1 MRHFPSSRKMLLAVA
16 LVLALAGEISAQTIT
31 GFTTAGLPGSTITIT
46 GSGFGATQGSSFV
59 SINGVTAV
67 ASTWSDTSLSII
79 VPPTVPGPEPMFVTV
94 NGVASN
100 KVSFIVTDD
109 VSQPL
114 VNHGADPRIAVPA
127 AQALEGTLANAA
139 GQVAM
144 FAAIQNQQTVDE
156 NNEAKDIATVKAS
169 IAAIPVGPTGPVGP
183 QGPPGPIGAA
193 GPTGSLGP
201 IGLQGPAGPAGATGA
216 GGPQGIAGPPGPQ
229 GPQGPVG
236 ATGPVGPQGPV
247 GPAGSPGTLGVH
259 GASSGYVLHVL
270 IPEQLVG
277 ATVHPQIVASS
288 GSTTQAKLNLGP
300 VGARFDYMVFVP
312 QGGNYAFTV
321 RLIAASSG
329 TGSETVHLEE
339 AGTNLSGPLS
349 LPASATSWTILSA
362 AAPFALVSGPQ
373 IVTLVVDALGTTQLQ
388 GDWFELTL
396 Q

>member
-1 MRHFPSSRKMLLAVA
+1 
-16 LVLALAGEISAQTIT
+16 
-31 GFTTAGLPGSTITIT
+31 
-46 GSGFGATQGSSFV
+46 
-59 SINGVTAV
+59 
-67 ASTWSDTSLSII
+67 
-79 VPPTVPGPEPMFVTV
+79 MFVTV
-94 NGVASN
+94 TGVTSN

-127 AQALEGTLANAA
+127 AQALEGTLVNAN

-144 FAAIQNQQTVDE
+144 LAGIQNQQTVDE
-156 NNEAKDIATVKAS
+156 NKEASDIAGVKVS
-169 IAAIPVGPTGPVGP
+169 IAAIPN
-183 QGPPGPIGAA
+183 GPPGPAGAT
-193 GPTGSLGP
+193 GPPGPVGATGSTGVPGP
-201 IGLQGPAGPAGATGA
+201 QGSIGLQGPAGPAGATGA
-216 GGPQGIAGPPGPQ
+216 GGPQGIAGPPGLQ
-229 GPQGPVG
+229 GPQGPAG

-247 GPAGSPGTLGVH
+247 GPAGSPGTLGIH
-259 GASSGYVLHVL
+259 AASSGYVLHVL

-321 RLIAASSG
+321 RLITASSG
-329 TGSETVHLEE
+329 TGSGTVHFEE
-339 AGTNLSGPLS
+339 SGTNLSGPLS
-349 LPASATSWTILSA
+349 LPATTTGWTNISA

-373 IVTLVVDALGTTQLQ
+373 IITLVVDSLGTTQLQ